1 VKDAFAKHFR
11 GPEDGDD
18 WDLLWTHRPQDV
30 AIAELQ
36 SEYASTGKAF
46 PERKG
51 GTRLLNHCN
60 WYEGAGDKCGFSRL
74 TSRLIA
80 SSSQGDAG
88 RHLRAYDLTIP
99 HELNEWRAAVKN
111 EPEKVWVMKP
121 CLAGASQGIQ
131 LHKGKKALKAGEN
144 LKAET
149 VAQEYLEQP
158 YLAFGNRK
166 FHIRLFVHV
175 SRWAPTEA
183 HLYDEGLVFR
193 SLQEYDAVPNLDR
206 DIFSSIS
213 QNVEALPLAALWQH
227 LDSLPDDARSTVAA
241 EEDATKPISQIVQQR
256 IYDILKELLNAGEQ
270 DGKGPVLSRLSALG
284 YSCFDLLGADIIFD
298 TQLKPL
304 VMEFNVGP
312 NLWID
317 NHGEE
322 HVEVLRSIKEPLM
335 TQLAH
340 WAAVTLQNAD
350 AKDRFN
356 PLVNFTRLL

>member
-1 VKDAFAKHFR
+1 
-11 GPEDGDD
+11 
-18 WDLLWTHRPQDV
+18 
-30 AIAELQ
+30 
-36 SEYASTGKAF
+36 
-46 PERKG
+46 
-51 GTRLLNHCN
+51 
-60 WYEGAGDKCGFSRL
+60 
-74 TSRLIA
+74 
-80 SSSQGDAG
+80 
-88 RHLRAYDLTIP
+88 
-99 HELNEWRAAVKN
+99 
-111 EPEKVWVMKP
+111 
-121 CLAGASQGIQ
+121 
-131 LHKGKKALKAGEN
+131 

-158 YLAFGNRK
+158 YLAFGKRK

-175 SRWAPTEA
+175 SRWAPAEA

-193 SLQEYDAVPNLDR
+193 SLQEYDGFPNLDR

-256 IYDILKELLNAGEQ
+256 IYSILKELLNAGEQ

-350 AKDRFN
+350 AKDRFK